1 MKKLIALIML
11 CAVILCGCSGNEKLA
26 GVYQAENMPS
36 DMDTVILYK
45 DGSCQYLE
53 KNNAKWSVK
62 GNDLTITIQHPDT
75 YYVDVYFHVDLYI
88 DDSGNICTLEAQGY
102 RLREA
107 APNILSWEVFG
118 WDNMVRVKVKSK
130 DEMKQ
135 TRKVLAKL
143 DNVAKAE
150 EYILEGGKSRYV
162 FTVADNCLIREMGN
176 NDIIYVKK

>member
-1 MKKLIALIML
+1 MKKLMAIIIL

-53 KNNAKWSVK
+53 KTNAKWSVK
-62 GNDLTITIQHPDT
+62 GNDLTITIQHPDN
-75 YYVDVYFHVDLYI
+75 YYVDVYM
-88 DDSGNICTLEAQGY
+88 DDTVYSYFLDSYGY
-102 RLREA
+102 SFREA
-107 APNILSWEVFG
+107 APNIIKWEVYE
-118 WDNMVRVKVKSK
+118 WDNMVRVKVASN

-135 TRKVLAKL
+135 TRKVLSKL
-143 DNVAKAE
+143 DNVVKAE
-150 EYILEGGKSRYV
+150 EYVLEGGKSRYV

>member
-1 MKKLIALIML
+1 MKKLMALIML

-26 GVYQAENMPS
+26 GVYKAENMPS

-53 KNNAKWSVK
+53 KTNAKWSVK
-62 GNDLTITIQHPDT
+62 GKKLTITIQHPDT
-75 YYVDVYFHVDLYI
+75 YYVDAYI
-88 DDSGNICTLEAQGY
+88 DDTANTYPLDLQGY
-102 RLREA
+102 LLREA
-107 APNILSWEVFG
+107 APNILSWEVYE
-118 WDNMVRVKVKSK
+118 WDNMVRVKVSSK

-135 TRKVLAKL
+135 TSKVLAKL
-143 DNVAKAE
+143 EDVAKAE
-150 EYILEGGKSRYV
+150 EYVLEGGKSRYV

>member
-1 MKKLIALIML
+1 MKKLMALVMI

-26 GVYQAENMPS
+26 GVYQAEGMPS

-53 KNNAKWSVK
+53 KTNAKWSVK

-75 YYVDVYFHVDLYI
+75 YHVDVYI
-88 DDSGNICTLEAQGY
+88 DDTANTISLDLQIYL
-102 RLREA
+102 LRDA
-107 APNILSWEVFG
+107 APNILSWELYE
-118 WDNMVRVKVKSK
+118 WDNMVRVKVASK

-150 EYILEGGKSRYV
+150 EYVREGGKSRYV

>member
-1 MKKLIALIML
+1 MA
-11 CAVILCGCSGNEKLA
+11 
-26 GVYQAENMPS
+26 
-36 DMDTVILYK
+36 
-45 DGSCQYLE
+45 
-53 KNNAKWSVK
+53 
-62 GNDLTITIQHPDT
+62 
-75 YYVDVYFHVDLYI
+75 
-88 DDSGNICTLEAQGY
+88 
-102 RLREA
+102 
-107 APNILSWEVFG
+107 NILSWEVFG